1 MFFIVIYFITIY
13 LIFII
18 LYKRNQNSQ
27 WIHLK
32 ETFKTPKEDIT
43 EDANIESNETRFNEP
58 QDEVMDDINWDVDQN
73 ELYIENT
80 KKTEIKNKRF
90 SLQNAVVMKEILDK
104 PVSMRNRK

>member
-1 MFFIVIYFITIY
+1 MFFIIIYFITIY

-43 EDANIESNETRFNEP
+43 ENANIKSNETGFNEP
-58 QDEVMDDINWDVDQN
+58 QDEVMDNINWDVDQN

-80 KKTEIKNKRF
+80 KNRNKKKNFHYKM
-90 SLQNAVVMKEILDK
+90 LW
-104 PVSMRNRK
+104 